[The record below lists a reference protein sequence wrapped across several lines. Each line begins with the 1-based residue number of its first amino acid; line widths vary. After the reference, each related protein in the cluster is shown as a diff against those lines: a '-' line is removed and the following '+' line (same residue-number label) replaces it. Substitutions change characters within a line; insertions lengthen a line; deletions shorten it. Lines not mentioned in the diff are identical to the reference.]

1 MATIT
6 IEDQDRGRW
15 ELSEGGAPAASRV
28 LIVLAG
34 AGFDP
39 VRLVA
44 EAARA
49 GAVVAADGGALLCEA
64 AGIQPDAVV
73 GDFDSLPDAARA
85 RVDPARLHPSLDP
98 ESNDLEKAIAHVIR
112 RWGADVEIV
121 LAAGG
126 GVAGGRSDH
135 ALANLGPIVAEPHAK
150 ISLVDGEGRLFA
162 LRRGVARF
170 GGLVGRKLSVLPWTL
185 HGVTVSET
193 GVRYPLDRARLALGG
208 RGVSNEITAGSTVV
222 EVSDGVALVW
232 IEA

>member
-15 ELSEGGAPAASRV
+15 ELFDGAAASRV

-39 VRLVA
+39 ARLAA
-44 EAARA
+44 EAART

-64 AGIQPDAVV
+64 AGIKPDAVV

-85 RVDPARLHPSLDP
+85 RFDPARLHPSLDP

-112 RWGADVEIV
+112 RWGADAEIV

-126 GVAGGRSDH
+126 AVDGGRMDH
-135 ALANLGPIVAEPHAK
+135 GLANLGPLVAEPHAK
-150 ISLVDGEGRLFA
+150 ISMVDGEGRLFA
-162 LRRGVARF
+162 LRRGVVRIGDF
-170 GGLVGRKLSVLPWTL
+170 MGRRLSVLPWTL

-208 RGVSNEITAGSTVV
+208 RGVSNEITDGSAVV
-222 EVSDGVALVW
+222 EVADGVALVW